1 MFNCF
6 ETENTFLP
14 YFASGA
20 LDKCCYLWD
29 TKLQLLFLM
38 FIFQT
43 CQKELVQIG
52 IMSTGQYM
60 YILRIFI
67 VYITSCNTFIVK

>member
-6 ETENTFLP
+6 ETENTFLQ

-20 LDKCCYLWD
+20 LDKCCYLWG
-29 TKLQLLFLM
+29 TKLLLLSLM

-60 YILRIFI
+60 YTLSLLYILLL
-67 VYITSCNTFIVK
+67 VTHSL